1 MSRRNLLIGSV
12 SIVLC
17 ALAIAW
23 FFSAFERV
31 EREVDL
37 PPRGEAR
44 YNPLF
49 ALKKTLQARGIETT
63 SRADANVAAM
73 GLAAGDLLLLDIDV
87 RDLGESAAQRI
98 MDWVESGGHLALRLP
113 PGAEGRVGELLSR
126 LGLDVRSEFSCLT
139 WSEKTASAAAPADTA
154 ISVAKPPPDDDDSL
168 FPGLDFSPKPDS
180 SDPTAG
186 VFCSH
191 FRFTT
196 EAEYES
202 DFDWLWGNSEQ
213 GFVFGRHPWG
223 AGDVL
228 IAADFDFLRND
239 GLERAGN
246 AALTWQLLAAS
257 LGKGRAFLV
266 YDSATPPWYV
276 LLIRQAWYV
285 VLPLML
291 ALLAWLWARSQRLGP
306 VLPLASP
313 HQRALLSHVRAAGE
327 FAFSRGR
334 GAALHAAVL
343 RAFRQRLRRR
353 DPVVAALAL
362 DTLVQTLAER
372 HQIPAAR
379 VRHAL
384 QPQDLARP
392 EQFLAAIRT
401 LMQLRAVI

>member
-1 MSRRNLLIGSV
+1 MSRRNLLIGSLSV
-12 SIVLC
+12 VLC

-23 FFSAFERV
+23 FFSAFERI
-31 EREVDL
+31 EREVEL

-73 GLAAGDLLLLDIDV
+73 GLAPGDLLLLDIDV
-87 RDLGESAAQRI
+87 RDVGASAAQQL

-113 PGAEGRVGELLSR
+113 PGADGRAGELLSR
-126 LGLDVRSEFSCLT
+126 LSLGVRSEFTCLH
-139 WSEKTASAAAPADTA
+139 WSERPAPADAPAKPAVTA
-154 ISVAKPPPDDDDSL
+154 PPPPDDEDGL
-168 FPGLDFSPKPDS
+168 FPGFDFLPKPDRD
-180 SDPTAG
+180 DPTAG

-196 EAEYES
+196 ETEYES

-239 GLERAGN
+239 ELEHAGN
-246 AALTWQLLAAS
+246 AAMTWQLLGPS
-257 LGKGRAFLV
+257 LGEGRAFLV
-266 YDSATPPWYV
+266 YDRATPPWYV
-276 LLIRQAWYV
+276 LLIRQAWYI

-327 FAFSRGR
+327 FAFARGR

-353 DPVVAALAL
+353 DPVAAALAL
-362 DTLVQTLAER
+362 DPLVQTLSER